1 MKFSKEQQEFIDN
14 LINSRVAEIRAKA
27 EARTPVPEELMELKR
42 LLSQA
47 HDRLRLAGI
56 RVAAAELGA
65 ISAEQVALLLDLTVK
80 ADDSGSLYVVNA
92 QGQRRFLPDGKPTPV
107 DSHVSE
113 FLTANPH
120 LVKASVTTGA
130 GSRKA
135 DAFWGIFQN
144 K

>member
-1 MKFSKEQQEFIDN
+1 MKFSKEQQEFIDS
-14 LINSRVAEIRAKA
+14 LINARVAEIRAKA
-27 EARTPVPEELMELKR
+27 EARTPVPEELTELKR

-65 ISAEQVALLLDLTVK
+65 INAEQVALLLDASVMVDTN
-80 ADDSGSLYVVNA
+80 GSLYIVNT
-92 QGQRRFLPDGKPTPV
+92 QGQRRFLPDGKTMPV

-120 LVKASVTTGA
+120 LVRPSGNTGA
-130 GSRKA
+130 GSRKP
-135 DAFWGIFQN
+135 DAFWGFFQN